1 MCIRDRV
8 WGVGCRV
15 WDVGIGCEVYGLGTG
30 ETRMAERFRDLIVW
44 QKAIEL
50 TMEVYKLTAG
60 FPDAERFGLVNQM
73 RRASVSIPSNIA
85 EGYSRSGKGE
95 YLQFLS
101 HSRGSCAEIET
112 QLVIAKGLGFGQ
124 LDQLSTCS
132 ALCDSVGRLL
142 SALSKSIRAKQ
153 RESS

>member
-1 MCIRDRV
+1 
-8 WGVGCRV
+8 
-15 WDVGIGCEVYGLGTG
+15 
-30 ETRMAERFRDLIVW
+30 MAEGFKNLIVW

-50 TMEVYKLTAG
+50 TMEIYKLTSE
-60 FPDAERFGLVNQM
+60 FPDSERFGLVNQM

-124 LDQLSTCS
+124 SDRLDRCS
-132 ALCDSVGRLL
+132 ELCNYVGRLL
-142 SALSKSIRAKQ
+142 SALIKSIRAKQ
-153 RESS
+153 RDLPQAAPDPGP

>member
-1 MCIRDRV
+1 
-8 WGVGCRV
+8 
-15 WDVGIGCEVYGLGTG
+15 
-30 ETRMAERFRDLIVW
+30 MAEGFKNLIVL

-50 TMEVYKLTAG
+50 TMEIYKLTSA
-60 FPDAERFGLVNQM
+60 FPDAERFGLMNQM

-112 QLVIAKGLGFGQ
+112 QLIIAKGLGFGRAGE
-124 LDQLSTCS
+124 LDTYSE
-132 ALCDSVGRLL
+132 LCESVGRLL
-142 SALSKSIRAKQ
+142 SALIKSIRAKQ
-153 RESS
+153 REPS

>member
-1 MCIRDRV
+1 
-8 WGVGCRV
+8 
-15 WDVGIGCEVYGLGTG
+15 
-30 ETRMAERFRDLIVW
+30 MAERFKDLIVW
-44 QKAIEL
+44 QRAIEL
-50 TMEVYKLTAG
+50 TMEIYKLTAG
-60 FPDAERFGLVNQM
+60 FPASERFGLVNQM

-85 EGYSRSGKGE
+85 EGYARSGKGE

-124 LDQLSTCS
+124 QDRLAECS
-132 ALCDSVGRLL
+132 QLCDSVGKML

-153 RESS
+153 REPV